1 MRPFHS
7 VILDVSPTRLFPD
20 KAFPRQ
26 DIFPTRRFLDRT
38 FPRCMFN
45 NMFTELIGQ
54 GLAKYLKHRRAVAGW
69 WAYSDV
75 SNVELVVVVTLFN
88 ENFDNR
94 KATFGNQT
102 SKTKYSIGL
111 NGEAYIV
118 MAN

>member
-1 MRPFHS
+1 VRPFHS

-54 GLAKYLKHRRAVAGW
+54 GLAKYLKHRSAVAGW

-88 ENFDNR
+88 
-94 KATFGNQT
+94 
-102 SKTKYSIGL
+102 
-111 NGEAYIV
+111 
-118 MAN
+118 

>member
-1 MRPFHS
+1 
-7 VILDVSPTRLFPD
+7 
-20 KAFPRQ
+20 
-26 DIFPTRRFLDRT
+26 
-38 FPRCMFN
+38 MFN

-54 GLAKYLKHRRAVAGW
+54 GLAKYLKHRSAVAGW